1 MQQSEKKS
9 YFKGKTVFIISIL
22 IITTTFLSVWL
33 NGMSYNRGITT
44 NLYLS
49 LSIIGVIL
57 FLFMTYGLYTG
68 AGLKD
73 NFPKFR
79 SYTKGEFFGDGTP
92 GNFEIPTSAVGDG
105 IAGILIS
112 ILLWILMT
120 VAMILLFIL
129 LEALFWFTLFILI
142 LMLYWVFFRA
152 LKLVFNRSGKT
163 VGNIVLSM
171 SYSFTYTI
179 LYLGWILVIAFLAD
193 TF

>member
-1 MQQSEKKS
+1 MHQSEKKN
-9 YFKGKTVFIISIL
+9 YFKGKTIFIISIL
-22 IITTTFLSVWL
+22 VITTTFLSVWL
-33 NGMSYNRGITT
+33 NGMSYNRGITM

-79 SYTKGEFFGDGTP
+79 SYKKGELFGDDTP
-92 GNFEIPTSAVGDG
+92 CNFDMPTSSVGDG
-105 IAGILIS
+105 IAGVLIS

-120 VAMILLFIL
+120 IAMILLLII

-142 LMLYWVFFRA
+142 LMLYWLFSRA
-152 LKLVFNRSGKT
+152 LKLVFSRSGKT
-163 VGNIVLSM
+163 VGNILLSM
-171 SYSFTYTI
+171 TYSITYTI
-179 LYLGWILVIAFLAD
+179 LYLGWIFVIAFLVD